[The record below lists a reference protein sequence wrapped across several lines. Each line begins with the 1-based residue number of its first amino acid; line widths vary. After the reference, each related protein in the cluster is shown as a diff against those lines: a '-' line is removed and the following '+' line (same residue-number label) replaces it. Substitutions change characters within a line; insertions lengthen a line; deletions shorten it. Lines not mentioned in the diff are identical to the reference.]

1 MSLSHPTNPT
11 SDRSQ
16 KHLSDEA
23 IASYVHTKHRDDDHK
38 IKIDVE
44 NYVALVDSIIKT
56 ADRISL
62 TVSQGTKRH
71 LIFSDDFFN
80 VNVVDPPVCTLH
92 QISSKVIKNFF

>member
-62 TVSQGTKRH
+62 TVSQVG
-71 LIFSDDFFN
+71 IFF
-80 VNVVDPPVCTLH
+80 L
-92 QISSKVIKNFF
+92 